1 MSSITIHD
9 IDDALDERLTLE
21 ARRQRKS
28 RNALIKDLLARDMG
42 LPVDGNYSDDYR
54 EFVGLWS
61 EDELQAFETAQR
73 ENRSIDPKDIGAVPR
88 ASQNNGGVDYR
99 YHC

>member
-9 IDDALDERLTLE
+9 IDDALNERLTLE

-28 RNALIKDLLARDMG
+28 KNALIKDLLARDMG
-42 LPVDGNYSDDYR
+42 LPVDGNYADDYR

-61 EDELQAFETAQR
+61 VGDLQAFESAQR
-73 ENRSIDPKDIGAVPR
+73 ENGSIDPGI
-88 ASQNNGGVDYR
+88 
-99 YHC
+99 